1 MRRGLLRISEPKRL
15 IYPTLPLSA
24 GRQGTQNTQ
33 RRTLPEGKSILL
45 IFASF
50 PSIDIL
56 LPFLLTTAPSG
67 SGFYDYHLIRQPAA
81 DAFPSRGRQ
90 GCRQDFV
97 LNQHNNCVL
106 TTPQS
111 ALLTAPLT
119 QGSQG
124 RWLSMRRK
132 YCGPSAGCADSSPS
146 RERLYTLNNKNN
158 KTRVRAF
165 LIGPF
170 IA

>member
-1 MRRGLLRISEPKRL
+1 MRRGLLHISEPKGHISHSAAFRRAAGHTKYTQAGAAGGKITSL
-15 IYPTLPLSA
+15 DHCLS
-24 GRQGTQNTQ
+24 
-33 RRTLPEGKSILL
+33 
-45 IFASF
+45 SF
-50 PSIDIL
+50 PYIL
-56 LPFLLTTAPSG
+56 LPITLTTAPSG

-81 DAFPSRGRQ
+81 DTFPSRGRQ

-97 LNQHNNCVL
+97 LNQHINCVL

-132 YCGPSAGCADSSPS
+132 YCGPSAGFADSSP
-146 RERLYTLNNKNN
+146 LKGKAIYIK
-158 KTRVRAF
+158 
-165 LIGPF
+165 
-170 IA
+170 

>member
-1 MRRGLLRISEPKRL
+1 MRRGLLHISEPKRL

-24 GRQGTQNTQ
+24 GRQGTQNTHG
-33 RRTLPEGKSILL
+33 RALPEGKSPLL
-45 IFASF
+45 IIASL
-50 PSIDIL
+50 PSHIFC
-56 LPFLLTTAPSG
+56 FLFSSTAPSG
-67 SGFYDYHLIRQPAA
+67 SGFYDYHLIRQPAS
-81 DAFPSRGRQ
+81 DTFPSRGRQ

-106 TTPQS
+106 TPPQS
-111 ALLTAPLT
+111 ALLTAP
-119 QGSQG
+119 
-124 RWLSMRRK
+124 
-132 YCGPSAGCADSSPS
+132 PS
-146 RERLYTLNNKNN
+146 RERLYTLNN